1 MRTFPPQLQK
11 FIAVSFLLVPII
23 LVGCS
28 KSAQSESKS
37 KKAIKNEASEMNPAT
52 REDTFLYRA
61 MGGTYVCRALKEEVE
76 FSKAVRI
83 AGVTYG
89 SVISGLHGGFV
100 DEVGKDKLTD
110 KQIMQGSI
118 NQVMLAAMQQ
128 CPKDV
133 PEDVKTEITEAFKK
147 SQESKDKN

>member
-1 MRTFPPQLQK
+1 MRTFPTQLHK
-11 FIAVSFLLVPII
+11 FLAVSFLLVPIL

-28 KSAQSESKS
+28 NSAQSESKS
-37 KKAIKNEASEMNPAT
+37 KKSPKKELSEMNPAT

-61 MGGTYVCRALKEEVE
+61 MGGTYVCRALKEEIE

-100 DEVGKDKLTD
+100 DEVGQDKLTD

-133 PEDVKTEITEAFKK
+133 PEDVKKEITEAFKRNN
-147 SQESKDKN
+147 ESK